1 MVVVVGRAT
10 PFASNEVPHV
20 MPRAVPLSFILMRS
34 FWKLVGV
41 PERLVVNEVISAAN
55 AVMLCASTLSV
66 FMVGVADDVSELTRG
81 VILLFVR
88 VFVEEILGIVT
99 PSTDMTPAETRAIV
113 VSEA

>member
-10 PFASNEVPHV
+10 PFASNEAPHV
-20 MPRAVPLSFILMRS
+20 IARAVPLSLILMRS

-41 PERLVVNEVISAAN
+41 PERLVVNDVISAAN

-81 VILLFVR
+81 ATSLSIF
-88 VFVEEILGIVT
+88 
-99 PSTDMTPAETRAIV
+99 AIG
-113 VSEA
+113 